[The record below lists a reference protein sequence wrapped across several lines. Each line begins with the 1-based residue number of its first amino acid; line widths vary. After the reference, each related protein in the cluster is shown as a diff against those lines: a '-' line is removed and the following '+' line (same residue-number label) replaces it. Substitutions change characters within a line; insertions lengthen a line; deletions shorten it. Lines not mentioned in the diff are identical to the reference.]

1 MTYQY
6 IPNNVCLNKCVKNKK
21 LYFKNNNAP
30 GTLVHSSGLGEMRG
44 YPTPL
49 QFFPDQ
55 EPLNV
60 SENTNLR
67 QMYKR
72 TYWNDYNNINKKQI
86 GNSKNDT
93 SSRLNSI
100 KSKNIGKYVYK
111 VGLPENALIST
122 KVYTPSIIK
131 TTLNRVRNNI

>member
-1 MTYQY
+1 MMYPYVSNIRTNTTVSVHTHNT
-6 IPNNVCLNKCVKNKK
+6 PCMLC
-21 LYFKNNNAP
+21 
-30 GTLVHSSGLGEMRG
+30 HSSGLGSMRG
-44 YPTPL
+44 YPTPI
-49 QFFPDQ
+49 QFFPEQ

-72 TYWNDYNNINKKQI
+72 TYWNDKNNITSKPI
-86 GNSKNDT
+86 GNVKDTT

-100 KSKNIGKYVYK
+100 KSKNLGKYVYK
-111 VGLPENALIST
+111 VGLPTDALLST

-131 TTLNRVRNNI
+131 TALNRVRNNI